1 MPEKLLFGTDAE
13 RARFERIARERRMSS
28 IRPID
33 VVATPAMPLVITA
46 SLLGTAWR

>member
-13 RARFERIARERRMSS
+13 RIRFERIARERRMSS
-28 IRPID
+28 TRPPE
-33 VVATPAMPLVITA
+33 VVATPAIPLIVTA